1 MERVDALVK
10 SHVDV
15 IVVDSAHG
23 HSKNILEAVK
33 KIKAAYPDL
42 QIIAGNIATGAAAKA
57 LIEAGADAV
66 RLVSDLVL
74 SVPHVSLP
82 VSVYH
87 RLQLSWTVTRLLRS
101 MEFLLSQMV
110 VSSTQVI

>member
-42 QIIAGNIATGAAAKA
+42 QIIAGNIATGAAAK
-57 LIEAGADAV
+57 
-66 RLVSDLVL
+66 
-74 SVPHVSLP
+74 
-82 VSVYH
+82 
-87 RLQLSWTVTRLLRS
+87 
-101 MEFLLSQMV
+101 LLSRPVQM
-110 VSSTQVI
+110 Q